1 MKKAF
6 ITGVAG
12 FIGSN
17 LAAAMLQQGIGIA
30 GIDNFDDFYDPQI
43 KRNVISKLEIFPGF
57 RLYEGDIRNNQL
69 LERILEDEKP
79 EVVIHLAA
87 RAGVRPSIEQPALYY
102 DVNVN
107 GTLSLLE
114 AMRKT
119 GLNNLLFASSSSV
132 YGNNKKVP
140 FSESDA
146 VDNPISPYAASKK
159 AGELLCYTYH
169 HLYNFNIFCLR
180 FFTVYGPGQRPE
192 MAIQQFGRKI
202 SEGSPITLFGDGSTR
217 RDYTFVEDIV
227 AGIMASARN
236 LKGYEI
242 LNLGNSETI
251 SLIDLVRGIEKT
263 LGKKA
268 IIEWQPMQ
276 PGDVEITYADISKAR
291 KLLNYKPDYPILH
304 GLKKMFEVQGKGK
317 I

>member
-43 KRNVISKLEIFPGF
+43 KRNVISKLENFPGF
-57 RLYEGDIRNNQL
+57 RLYEGDIRNSQL

-202 SEGSPITLFGDGSTR
+202 SEGSLITLFGDGSTR

-227 AGIMASARN
+227 AGIMASASN

-291 KLLNYKPDYPILH
+291 KLLNYKPDYPILQ
-304 GLKKMFEVQGKGK
+304 GLKKMFDEQGKGK